1 MILVEGLTKYYGNY
15 IGIEN
20 VSFSVSRGE
29 VVGFLG
35 PNGAGKTTTM
45 RILTCAMPASSGTAS
60 VAGYDILRHSIEVRK
75 HIGYLPETPPLYA
88 EMTVEAYLRFV
99 AQIKG
104 IPWPQR
110 RSRLEW
116 VLEACGLEAMR
127 RRIVGQLSKGYRQ
140 RVGIAQALIHN
151 PDVLIFDEPTSG
163 LDPTQIIEIR
173 QLIRELGKEH
183 TVILSTHIL
192 PEASMTCRR
201 LLIINEGRLVGDV
214 ALDSRGEVRSVRS
227 GDGTSVEY
235 GEHRSVRVVVRGN
248 PPDVESALRSLPQ
261 VTALS
266 ADEEDGNRVYT
277 LATPT
282 DSRPEIATA
291 VLRAGGDLLELREM
305 RPSLEQLFLELTQQ
319 RSTSRTLDEK
329 TLSVA

>member
-60 VAGYDILRHSIEVRK
+60 VAGYDILRHSLEVRK

-104 IPWPQR
+104 IPRPQR

-116 VLEACGLEAMR
+116 VLEVCGLESMR

-192 PEASMTCRR
+192 PEASMTCGR
-201 LLIINEGRLVGDV
+201 LLIVNEGRLVGDV
-214 ALDSRGEVRSVRS
+214 ALDNRGEIRSVRS
-227 GDGTSVEY
+227 GEGTRVEY

-266 ADEEDGNRVYT
+266 ADEEDGNRVYALT
-277 LATPT
+277 TPT

-291 VLRAGGDLLELREM
+291 VLRAGGDLLELREV

-319 RSTSRTLDEK
+319 RSAPRTLDEE
-329 TLSVA
+329 TLAVA